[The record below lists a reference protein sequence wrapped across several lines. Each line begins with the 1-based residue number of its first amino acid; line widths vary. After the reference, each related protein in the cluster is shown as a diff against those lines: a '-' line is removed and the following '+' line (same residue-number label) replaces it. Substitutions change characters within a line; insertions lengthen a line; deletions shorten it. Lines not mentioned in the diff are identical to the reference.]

1 MCDKNSYILPIP
13 LKCDH
18 INKRFYFKIGQCT
31 TAVALKAFDVVS
43 KMWHFTPQYLTA
55 KMLKH
60 QQKKLEGCAILWTWI
75 KTGAEIVIYCSL
87 CSPSFWE
94 GIGYHKLTRS
104 LYGVLFQREAYK
116 KQYCVWHTRETR
128 KWHMNHRNWATY
140 GEFYISLLI
149 NV

>member
-60 QQKKLEGCAILWTWI
+60 QQKKLEGCAILCTWI

-104 LYGVLFQREAYK
+104 LYGGIVSERGLQEAVLCLTHQRNQKVAHES
-116 KQYCVWHTRETR
+116 QELGHVWRILHFF
-128 KWHMNHRNWATY
+128 TY
-140 GEFYISLLI
+140 
-149 NV
+149 